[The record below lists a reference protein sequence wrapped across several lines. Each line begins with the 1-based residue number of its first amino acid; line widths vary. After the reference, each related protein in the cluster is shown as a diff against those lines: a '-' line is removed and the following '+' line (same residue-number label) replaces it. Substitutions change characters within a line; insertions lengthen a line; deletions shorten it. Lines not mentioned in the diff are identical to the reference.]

1 LMARM
6 PSAMSMMM
14 MTTVTTGRR
23 TLKLD
28 RNMDQLPVFSERS
41 VKV

>member
-1 LMARM
+1 
-6 PSAMSMMM
+6 M

-28 RNMDQLPVFSERS
+28 RNMHQPPVFSVRS
-41 VKV
+41 VKA